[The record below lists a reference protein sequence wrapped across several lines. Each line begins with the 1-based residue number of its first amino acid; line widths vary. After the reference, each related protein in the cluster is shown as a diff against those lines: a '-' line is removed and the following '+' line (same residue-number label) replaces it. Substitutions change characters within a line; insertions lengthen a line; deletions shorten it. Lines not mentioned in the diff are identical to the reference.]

1 MTAITLL
8 AALALIVLAGAGIA
22 AWARNARKT
31 GANAPGALAC
41 AAVAIAAAGTLAIA
55 PAMPAFAADESHHAS
70 DDHAWSA
77 DEIADDAS
85 GMMGDDIVWF
95 GQSKLF
101 TKTTAPNDILA
112 AGQSIAVSSCTV
124 SGSIRAAAEDIAI
137 RGADVA
143 HSITLAAKDATV
155 SDTTAQAVAIAAG
168 DASFSGEC
176 DALYICAE
184 HAVIDGTVHGDVV
197 VNADSVR
204 LGPNARIEGAVRGS
218 AGDQPEIASSSQ
230 HGALELSIHTQ
241 DDKPEPAFNAVSTLL
256 AAVYSALACLVT
268 AAAAEWLARKHTA
281 NAAQLAKTRTGYLVA
296 SGIIGA
302 IAAPVAV
309 IILCCLVIT
318 LPLAGA
324 ATFALIAL
332 TIVSGGF
339 TAAALGKLVF
349 KNLGRFP
356 AAIAMGAILGA
367 ACALPYVGKPIA
379 AACFMFALGYLI
391 QNTFLG
397 LTNRNEGAPTPQTG
411 NPASAAAAPATASV
425 SAVAA
430 QTQPAA
436 APAPAPAAA
445 PQQPAATTPDAPQ
458 NGSGNPPQ
466 APTA

>member
-8 AALALIVLAGAGIA
+8 AALALIMLAGAGIA

-55 PAMPAFAADESHHAS
+55 PAIPAFAADESHHAD
-70 DDHAWSA
+70 DDHTWSA
-77 DEIADDAS
+77 EEIADHAS
-85 GMMGDDIVWF
+85 GMLGDDIVWF

-101 TKTTAPNDILA
+101 TKTAAPNDILA

-124 SGSIRAAAEDIAI
+124 SGSIRAAAEDIAV

-204 LGPNARIEGAVRGS
+204 LGPNARIEGAIRGS
-218 AGDQPEIASSSQ
+218 AGDQPEIASSAQ
-230 HGALELSIHTQ
+230 HGALELSIGTQ
-241 DDKPEPAFNAVSTLL
+241 EDDKAEPASNAVGTLL
-256 AAVYSALACLVT
+256 GVAYSALACLVT

-281 NAAQLAKTRTGYLVA
+281 NAAKLAKTRTGYLVA

-318 LPLAGA
+318 LPIAGA

-379 AACFMFALGYLI
+379 GACFMFALGYSI
-391 QNTFLG
+391 QNAFLG

-411 NPASAAAAPATASV
+411 NPASAAAAP
-425 SAVAA
+425 
-430 QTQPAA
+430 
-436 APAPAPAAA
+436 
-445 PQQPAATTPDAPQ
+445 DAPQ

>member
-8 AALALIVLAGAGIA
+8 AALALIVLVGASIA

-31 GANAPGALAC
+31 GAGMPGALAC
-41 AAVAIAAAGTLAIA
+41 AAVAVATAGTLAIA
-55 PAMPAFAADESHHAS
+55 PAMPAFAADESHHT
-70 DDHAWSA
+70 DDTHAWSA

-85 GMMGDDIVWF
+85 GLLGDDIVWF

-101 TKTTAPNDILA
+101 TKTVAPNDILA
-112 AGQSIAVSSCTV
+112 AGQSIAVSSCSV

-168 DASFSGEC
+168 DACFSGEC

-204 LGPNARIEGAVRGS
+204 LGPNAHIEGVVRGS
-218 AGDQPEIASSSQ
+218 AGDQPEIASGAQ
-230 HGALELSIHTQ
+230 HGALELSINTQ

-256 AAVYSALACLVT
+256 GVAYGALACLVT

-281 NAAQLAKTRTGYLVA
+281 NAAKLAKTRTGYLVA

-318 LPLAGA
+318 LPIAGA

-356 AAIAMGAILGA
+356 AALAMGAILGA
-367 ACALPYVGKPIA
+367 ACALPYIGKPLA

-397 LTNRNEGAPTPQTG
+397 LTNRNEGAPTPQAG
-411 NPASAAAAPATASV
+411 NPVSAAT
-425 SAVAA
+425 A

-436 APAPAPAAA
+436 AAPAPAAPAPASA
-445 PQQPAATTPDAPQ
+445 PQQPAATAPDAPQ

-466 APTA
+466 TPTA

>member
-8 AALALIVLAGAGIA
+8 MVIALIVLAGAGIT

-31 GANAPGALAC
+31 GANAPGALAG
-41 AAVAIAAAGTLAIA
+41 AAVAIAAAGTFAIA

-77 DEIADDAS
+77 DEIVDDAS
-85 GMMGDDIVWF
+85 GMLGDDIVWF

-101 TKTTAPNDILA
+101 TKTAAPNDILA

-176 DALYICAE
+176 NALYICAE

-218 AGDQPEIASSSQ
+218 AGDQPEIASSAQ

-241 DDKPEPAFNAVSTLL
+241 DDKPKPAFNAVSTLL
-256 AAVYSALACLVT
+256 AAIYSALACLVT

-318 LPLAGA
+318 APRRRRNVRPDRAHHRLGRLHRRGAGQAGLQESGALPGGNRHGRHPRRSLRAALRRQADRSRLLHVRPRLQRPERVPGIDEPQRGRTDAADEQPRLGRNGARRSAKRLRQSAAGA
-324 ATFALIAL
+324 HGIT
-332 TIVSGGF
+332 
-339 TAAALGKLVF
+339 
-349 KNLGRFP
+349 
-356 AAIAMGAILGA
+356 
-367 ACALPYVGKPIA
+367 C
-379 AACFMFALGYLI
+379 
-391 QNTFLG
+391 
-397 LTNRNEGAPTPQTG
+397 TPRKR
-411 NPASAAAAPATASV
+411 
-425 SAVAA
+425 
-430 QTQPAA
+430 
-436 APAPAPAAA
+436 
-445 PQQPAATTPDAPQ
+445 
-458 NGSGNPPQ
+458 GS
-466 APTA
+466 TR